1 MEELIP
7 NELCQKRTNSK
18 KKLFSNHSKS
28 PCQKVRDIKE
38 MKIAIRKLAIVME
51 GFQTKLDIL
60 LYTIGA

>member
-1 MEELIP
+1 MKWRNLF
-7 NELCQKRTNSK
+7 QTNYARREQTVRRNCS
-18 KKLFSNHSKS
+18 
-28 PCQKVRDIKE
+28 QIIRKVRDIKE